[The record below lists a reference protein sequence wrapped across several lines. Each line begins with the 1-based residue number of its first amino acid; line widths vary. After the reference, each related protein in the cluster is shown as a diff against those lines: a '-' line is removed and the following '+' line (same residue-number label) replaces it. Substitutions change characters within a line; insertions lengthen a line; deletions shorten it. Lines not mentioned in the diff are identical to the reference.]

1 MVQQNMITDGNIPNE
16 FFGGDMLGIG
26 HQRYPLD
33 THSQVGSKVVFQA
46 IKVQAPSAPITFT
59 KSSTYNEI
67 SGEGGG
73 ALQAGG
79 KVIGAIGNDALQA
92 SGRKIIPLNG
102 ERTTLFLPISFQV
115 NEGFQYSGTELGA
128 KGGSLAN
135 AFNSGDTSIANSL
148 MNSVKTGATSL
159 SNFFT
164 GGTFTG
170 DAAKIGAAMGAEL
183 MPGGIGDAVRLTAGV
198 RINPNLRTKFD
209 GVSIRDFTF
218 TFKFIPKS
226 KRESLAVRNII
237 KFFRFHAYP
246 EELPGNGQFPIAL
259 EYPNMFKIKLKTQAG
274 GVFRNVGTPIKYCY
288 LRTIATTYN
297 PTSAVLHP
305 DGAPNEIDLS
315 LNFTEYKPLSRH
327 DVKVEDNDDAFDQE
341 RKFAQY
347 SGGDVPDEPLLTPE
361 DINNQLIPGGL

>member
-1 MVQQNMITDGNIPNE
+1 MVQQNRITDGNIPNE
-16 FFGGDMLGIG
+16 FYGGDMLGLG
-26 HQRYPLD
+26 HQKYPLD

-67 SGEGGG
+67 SGGGSV
-73 ALQAGG
+73 LQAGMAAAG
-79 KVIGAIGNDALQA
+79 QDVAQA
-92 SGRKIIPLNG
+92 SGRKIIPLIS
-102 ERTTLFLPISFQV
+102 ERATLFLPVSFQV
-115 NEGFQYSGTELGA
+115 NEGLQYSGAELGA

-135 AFNSGDTSIANSL
+135 AFNSGDTSIASSL

-274 GVFRNVGTPIKYCY
+274 GIFKNVGTPIKYCY

-297 PTSAVLHP
+297 ATSAVLHP

-341 RKFAQY
+341 RKFAHY
-347 SGGDVPDEPLLTPE
+347 SGGVPDEPLLTPE
-361 DINNQLIPGGL
+361 DINRQIIPGG